1 MSEQP
6 GRSRRPGAPHD
17 KTRCAGVHAFRQQPC
32 ARSAHCRDEIAKEG
46 AKALF
51 VEPGS
56 PWENGHNDNSKDKL
70 SDELLNVE
78 LVNDLG
84 KTKALIER

>member
-1 MSEQP
+1 M
-6 GRSRRPGAPHD
+6 
-17 KTRCAGVHAFRQQPC
+17 
-32 ARSAHCRDEIAKEG
+32 
-46 AKALF
+46 F